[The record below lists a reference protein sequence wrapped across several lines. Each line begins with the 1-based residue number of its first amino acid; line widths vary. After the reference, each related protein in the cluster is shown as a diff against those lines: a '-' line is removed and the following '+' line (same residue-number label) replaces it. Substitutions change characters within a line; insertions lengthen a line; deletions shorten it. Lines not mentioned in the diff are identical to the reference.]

1 MLPSLWQERRMRMSS
16 RWLKDVKAGVS
27 MSESEASA
35 CLRVLLGGEVSDE
48 QMAELLV
55 ALAEKGETADEVVG
69 FCRVLQESAQPLT
82 LTQDCMDVCGTGGS
96 GLSRYQWQLRS
107 AGCTRLPLRAC
118 RRQTQGVVRADRR
131 TIFNLAAPLSNP
143 AMPAFQV
150 VGTPTQTNAQL
161 LAGDGPD
168 SISRMACASAGVAM

>member
-1 MLPSLWQERRMRMSS
+1 
-16 RWLKDVKAGVS
+16 

-82 LTQDCMDVCGTGGS
+82 LTQDCMDACGTGGS
-96 GLSRYQWQLRS
+96 GLSRFNVSTAVAFVAAS
-107 AGCTRLPLRAC
+107 AGIRIAKHGNRGSRRPMAASICWMHSVAPSSLPK
-118 RRQTQGVVRADRR
+118 TQGVVRADRALLHLCSIVSPGDENR
-131 TIFNLAAPLSNP
+131 LQGEGAGRP
-143 AMPAFQV
+143 AHD
-150 VGTPTQTNAQL
+150 L
-161 LAGDGPD
+161 
-168 SISRMACASAGVAM
+168 

>member
-1 MLPSLWQERRMRMSS
+1 
-16 RWLKDVKAGVS
+16 

-82 LTQDCMDVCGTGGS
+82 LTQDCMDACGTGGS
-96 GLSRYQWQLRS
+96 GLSR
-107 AGCTRLPLRAC
+107 
-118 RRQTQGVVRADRR
+118 
-131 TIFNLAAPLSNP
+131 FNVSTAV
-143 AMPAFQV
+143 AFV
-150 VGTPTQTNAQL
+150 A
-161 LAGDGPD
+161 
-168 SISRMACASAGVAM
+168 ASAGIRIAKHGNRGSRRPNGSFDLLDALGCPFELAEDSGSCSSRPGSASSMPDCITR